1 MVRTHG
7 RSLAPFAGGWRS
19 EYILH
24 FGQTP
29 NGKPNNLDHTESQ
42 FVLQTGDDVE
52 IRLCEPNGCRSEL
65 VIPHGSFFLQDYKV
79 RVVAEEQ
86 GSKTGRDS

>member
-1 MVRTHG
+1 MVPTRMVV
-7 RSLAPFAGGWRS
+7 LALFAWEWRG

-24 FGQTP
+24 FSQTP
-29 NGKPNNLDHTESQ
+29 NGKPNDLNHTEAQ

-52 IRLCEPNGCRSEL
+52 IRLCKPNGCRSEL
-65 VIPHGSFFLQDYKV
+65 VIPHGGFFLQAYEV

-86 GSKTGRDS
+86 